1 MTTRNKKNVV
11 PRKKL
16 TFQEKEDRRK
26 KMEVKKFQTN
36 IKYIFLN
43 SGFTY
48 IQSEYKEIKLNI
60 VGFSAIEFDAI
71 FVYENI
77 IVIVE
82 DTSNK
87 KTKNHLPN
95 KIIKFE
101 SILDLDN
108 KEVLIESFINK
119 FDDFAHYVSDHQEYD
134 KKHYIIRVAYFSMQN
149 VSEHL
154 KEQAISKNIKIIE
167 KPLANYFYFLVKNIM
182 ESAKYEL
189 LKFFDIQFSKLG
201 KNILSGGNEESKA
214 TYNGFLLPSENSSY
228 PDGYKIVSF
237 YIDPESLLKKSFV
250 LRKNSWIDPDISYQ
264 RILDAKKIKQMRK
277 YLATDKRVYLSN
289 IIATLPPETKILD
302 IESSNQL
309 DEASQNY
316 VKPIKIIIP
325 DEYNVIGIIDGQH
338 RVYSYHESTEKD
350 AIEQAIRKL
359 RLKQNL
365 LVTGIIYPENQS
377 EYERLRYEAKL
388 FLEINTKQTKVKSVL
403 TQEIELIVYPYSSTA
418 IAKAILIK
426 LAKKGA
432 LKDKLE
438 EHTFDDS
445 KKLKVSSIVS
455 YGIKPLISKEGIES
469 LFTIWPEKDRKD
481 QIIQQSSK
489 EALDMFID
497 FCVME
502 INFLLNAIKA
512 VSGKNWQID
521 DEKRMLTPTAINGF
535 LKCLRLIV
543 KNGDARN
550 IEIYKQKLQGITE
563 FDFIKYKSSH
573 WSQLGIDIY
582 NQYFNNTTVN

>member
-16 TFQEKEDRRK
+16 TLQEKEDRRK

-48 IQSEYKEIKLNI
+48 IQSKDKEIKLNI
-60 VGFSAIEFDAI
+60 VGFSAIELDAI

-82 DTSNK
+82 DTSK
-87 KTKNHLPN
+87 KETKNHLPN

-119 FDDFAHYVSDHQEYD
+119 FDEFAHYVSDHQEYD
-134 KKHYIIRVAYFSMQN
+134 KKHYILRVAYFSMQN

-154 KEQAISKNIKIIE
+154 KEQALSKNIKIIE

-182 ESAKYEL
+182 VSAKYEL

-325 DEYNVIGIIDGQH
+325 NEYNVIGIIDGQH

-350 AIEQAIRKL
+350 DIEQAIRKL

-543 KNGDARN
+543 KNGDTRN